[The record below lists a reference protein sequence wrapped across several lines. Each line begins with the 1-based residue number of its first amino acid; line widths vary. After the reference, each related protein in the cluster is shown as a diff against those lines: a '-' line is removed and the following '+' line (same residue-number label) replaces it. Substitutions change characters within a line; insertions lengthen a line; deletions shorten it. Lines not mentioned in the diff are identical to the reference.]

1 MAEPL
6 DILPEIKVADGRFAI
21 SMDLEALIFALL
33 HCPYADRLCL
43 DEATGLYNEARLK
56 ITDKAA
62 FLGEFVR
69 QLQVEAEDGTT
80 LVHRMLDTA
89 FEWAV
94 ENGAEG
100 IEVDA

>member
-21 SMDLEALIFALL
+21 SMDLEAL
-33 HCPYADRLCL
+33 LCL